1 MRLSSG
7 GGDKPNTAS
16 TMLIDGTQSQKSWL
30 LPSAAAAII
39 SVLPS
44 FFALLLLCD
53 NLIRITVL
61 VILRSNWSLE
71 KIEP

>member
-1 MRLSSG
+1 MIVYFCALLLVVGGLVYMRLSSSSG

-30 LPSAAAAII
+30 LPSATTANI

-44 FFALLLLCD
+44 FLLCFFF
-53 NLIRITVL
+53 
-61 VILRSNWSLE
+61 VI
-71 KIEP
+71 I